1 MHKPLLAIETTGT
14 YCSVAL
20 VDGDNQVFLQ
30 TERKRSH
37 ADELLSLIN
46 ASLDQAALTLPEC
59 AAIAVNVGPGSF
71 TGIRIGIAVAQGL
84 AFGAE
89 ISTCAV
95 SALQAMV
102 FQANAA
108 TNESLSQ
115 QSISTQS
122 NHAPRIWASL
132 LHAREDEFYFG
143 EYRLNALGCPV
154 LTGKESVILAADLE
168 SWLKEKLRENSDPEN
183 IVLVGE
189 GWLNIALPDA
199 LAASVRPVSIDARTI
214 AELARFQLYDKQTL
228 DPANLVPSYLK
239 DEMHYRTVKDD
250 NPPA

>member
-46 ASLDQAALTLPEC
+46 TLLDQAALTLPEC

-102 FQANAA
+102 FQASA
-108 TNESLSQ
+108 TTSQ
-115 QSISTQS
+115 QSLPAQS
-122 NHAPRIWASL
+122 NHASLIWASL

-143 EYRLNALGCPV
+143 EYRLNAMGCPV

-168 SWLKEKLRENSDPEN
+168 NWIKEKHSENSKPDN

-189 GWLNIALPDA
+189 GWLKIALPDA
-199 LAASVRPVSIDARTI
+199 IAASVRPVSIDARTI
-214 AELARFQLYDKQTL
+214 AELARFQLHDKQAL
-228 DPANLVPSYLK
+228 DPASLVPSYLK

-250 NPPA
+250 NPSA